1 MDWKYFIIS
10 IYITFIYNR
19 NIVLYYIILYY
30 IILYYIILRTLYI
43 LDIYWKANKLLFTQ
57 INNNRIVSPN
67 CNHCQNPRSNIC
79 F

>member
-30 IILYYIILRTLYI
+30 IKYVIYTRYI
-43 LDIYWKANKLLFTQ
+43 LESK
-57 INNNRIVSPN
+57 
-67 CNHCQNPRSNIC
+67 
-79 F
+79 